1 MLSAK
6 NLHKKFASTIAV
18 NDVSFTVEQGKVF
31 GLLGPNGAGKTT
43 TIRMLL
49 NIITPDSGEVL
60 YDNLPITEETKN
72 HVGYL
77 PEERGLYRK
86 GIVIETILYFAA
98 LKNMEPAE
106 AKRAAMQWLE
116 RFKLADRAKSKIEEL
131 SKGNQQ
137 KIQFIISVIHDPA
150 VLVLDEPFSGF
161 DPVNQELLKE
171 MIIEQKAHGKAIIF
185 STHQMEQ
192 AEKLCDAI
200 CLVNHGNVVLAGTI
214 SDVKKKFG
222 KNSLHVEF
230 RGDSSIFNNLPNVD
244 HADVYNNYAE
254 LRMKDGQEIN
264 AVAKYLVDKVS
275 LQKLELVEPS
285 LHSIFIDVVGSQE

>member
-6 NLHKKFASTIAV
+6 NLYKKFASTVAV
-18 NDVSFTVEQGKVF
+18 DDVSFAIEQGKVF

-60 YDNLPITEETKN
+60 YDGLPITEETKN

-98 LKNMEPAE
+98 LKNMEAAA

-137 KIQFIISVIHDPA
+137 KVQFIISVIHDPA

-200 CLVNHGNVVLAGTI
+200 CVVNRGKVVLAGTI
-214 SDVKKKFG
+214 GDVKKKFG

-230 RGDSSIFNNLPNVD
+230 R
-244 HADVYNNYAE
+244 
-254 LRMKDGQEIN
+254 
-264 AVAKYLVDKVS
+264 
-275 LQKLELVEPS
+275 
-285 LHSIFIDVVGSQE
+285 